1 MKDLGPRATR
11 NDAAA
16 HERRS
21 RPTFPSR
28 VTPVSVNSVSVQAPA
43 GPKPP
48 ERASIVDFLTDGS
61 IARLCDE
68 MSRLTG
74 VPIWL
79 ADADDRVVAPLL
91 AKPGERS
98 WTMLSPHDGAVRA
111 FGLVNKPLPNK
122 LDLFKA
128 PMKTTSGDV
137 GAIVMPVD
145 WGSDDPAERRSLER
159 AVLILA
165 STAAESC
172 QGQIDVRRRLSELDA
187 LFRLSSLLVQADA
200 EERVLQTALD
210 LALDVLGLDAG
221 SIAVLDDAGDLQKR
235 AARGLSEGWLKRQ
248 SPLSTDG
255 TLRARAMAGEV
266 VWMADMLHD
275 QRIADVERI
284 RAENVASLLMA
295 GLNYH
300 GRAAGL
306 IRLYSR
312 TPRSFTQEETD
323 LLRAIADQA
332 AMALAHNRLRKL
344 RVADQAMQ
352 RQLQLAADVQRRM
365 LPRTIPKFERFD
377 IAARYEPSL
386 QLGGDFY
393 DIEDMGGKLAFAVG
407 DVVGKGV
414 PAALIMSAVR
424 STLRAYSNTSPTLAE
439 LLSKVNIATVRDT
452 MESEFVTLLVGLLDP
467 ETRELIVSAA
477 GHDPVIVF
485 RPRPGQMPETFE
497 CGTPGLVAG
506 VDPTHIYEETRH
518 QLCAGDVLMA
528 YTDGLS
534 DAVDFEGH
542 KFSRARV
549 ERTVATFLAA
559 EPLAPANRVIE
570 HIMWTLRQF
579 CGVRM
584 SVDDVTIVVIRIR

>member
-1 MKDLGPRATR
+1 
-11 NDAAA
+11 
-16 HERRS
+16 
-21 RPTFPSR
+21 
-28 VTPVSVNSVSVQAPA
+28 
-43 GPKPP
+43 
-48 ERASIVDFLTDGS
+48 
-61 IARLCDE
+61 
-68 MSRLTG
+68 
-74 VPIWL
+74 
-79 ADADDRVVAPLL
+79 
-91 AKPGERS
+91 
-98 WTMLSPHDGAVRA
+98 
-111 FGLVNKPLPNK
+111 
-122 LDLFKA
+122 
-128 PMKTTSGDV
+128 
-137 GAIVMPVD
+137 
-145 WGSDDPAERRSLER
+145 
-159 AVLILA
+159 
-165 STAAESC
+165 
-172 QGQIDVRRRLSELDA
+172 
-187 LFRLSSLLVQADA
+187 
-200 EERVLQTALD
+200 
-210 LALDVLGLDAG
+210 
-221 SIAVLDDAGDLQKR
+221 
-235 AARGLSEGWLKRQ
+235 
-248 SPLSTDG
+248 
-255 TLRARAMAGEV
+255 
-266 VWMADMLHD
+266 
-275 QRIADVERI
+275 
-284 RAENVASLLMA
+284 
-295 GLNYH
+295 
-300 GRAAGL
+300 
-306 IRLYSR
+306 
-312 TPRSFTQEETD
+312 
-323 LLRAIADQA
+323 
-332 AMALAHNRLRKL
+332 
-344 RVADQAMQ
+344 
-352 RQLQLAADVQRRM
+352 
-365 LPRTIPKFERFD
+365 
-377 IAARYEPSL
+377 
-386 QLGGDFY
+386 
-393 DIEDMGGKLAFAVG
+393 VG